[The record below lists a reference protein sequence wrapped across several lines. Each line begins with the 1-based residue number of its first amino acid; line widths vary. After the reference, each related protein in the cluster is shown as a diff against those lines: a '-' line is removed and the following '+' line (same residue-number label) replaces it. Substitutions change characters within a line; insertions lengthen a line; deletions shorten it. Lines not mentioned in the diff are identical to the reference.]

1 MKNSI
6 IFNRD
11 KYLKKLVFFSSLLFL
26 LLSSISR
33 LDISF
38 LQTSWPIK
46 SQLIILVYLPLCL
59 LIPYYF
65 LKKDKKNNVLYVS
78 PTNNSIDFI
87 FLGLYLF
94 FIIQCLINTPPLF
107 SGNANFARLDWG
119 VKYVHVL
126 TEIYFRF
133 KVLVIL
139 GRSTV
144 KQKISSSDLIIISC
158 ILMYCVLVVSRS
170 FLLEI
175 MLYIIIYIIFTRNI
189 KPHHIFKLSYYLIIL
204 LFVFIYFGD
213 LRQGVDFDISDYGE
227 AKGDY
232 GALIWFFGYFLVN
245 FDNLSLIIE
254 NNFTNDA
261 TSNIFGSLLQT
272 LQITEF
278 KNVDEYLYVG
288 KFNLGTAFRPY
299 ILDFGSIFGGLT
311 FTVMWYF
318 FLKQCYIVKNLSS
331 FYSILFLL
339 IYIGVTIPLTS
350 RIEQP
355 PYLFVLILLRL
366 NDYHYR
372 IKPRSKPI

>member
-1 MKNSI
+1 MKKSI
-6 IFNRD
+6 ILNRN
-11 KYLKKLVFFSSLLFL
+11 KYLKKLVFFTSLLFFL
-26 LLSSISR
+26 LASLSR
-33 LDISF
+33 LDISY

-65 LKKDKKNNVLYVS
+65 LKKYKKNNSLYVNS
-78 PTNNSIDFI
+78 TNNSIDFI
-87 FLGLYLF
+87 FYGLYLF
-94 FIIQCLINTPPLF
+94 FVIQCLINTPPLF

-139 GRSTV
+139 GRCTV

-175 MLYIIIYIIFTRNI
+175 MLYIIFYFILTRNI
-189 KPHHIFKLSYYLIIL
+189 KPHHIFKLSYYLFIL
-204 LFVFIYFGD
+204 LFVFIYFGN
-213 LRQGVDFDISDYGE
+213 LRQGVDFDISEYGE

-254 NNFTNDA
+254 NNFINDA
-261 TSNIFGSLLQT
+261 TSNIFGSILQT

-299 ILDFGSIFGGLT
+299 IIDFGSVFGGLT
-311 FTVMWYF
+311 FTVMWYLC
-318 FLKQCYIVKNLSS
+318 LKQCYIVKNLSS

-372 IKPRSKPI
+372 IKPRFKPK